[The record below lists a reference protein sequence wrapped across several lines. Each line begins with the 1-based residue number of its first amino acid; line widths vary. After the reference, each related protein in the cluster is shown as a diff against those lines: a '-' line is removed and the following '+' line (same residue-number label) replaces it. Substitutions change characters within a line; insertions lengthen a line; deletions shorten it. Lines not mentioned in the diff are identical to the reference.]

1 MAYTFTRFYVDAAD
15 TIDRAEFIER
25 LRALAFKPI
34 DPASEDGSSSGW
46 CAFGGTYEPG
56 VGDPNY
62 GDLVAFGLRTDTL
75 RIPAARL
82 KHEVEIERRRVMDE
96 RKLDSL
102 NHYQVAEI
110 KADVIARLRQ
120 TTPPS
125 ISHVPVV
132 LDLEAGVLWAFTASE
147 AALETIDEMFCRT
160 AERALT
166 RETVYTRLRRLGVS
180 AGVDGLGTFSA
191 IACDPDGDGGD
202 DGDASQGFDLLDRV
216 LRCTHLAPE
225 FMLWLW
231 WRSERDDGMFA
242 LGGELG
248 DVEVWQDDRMVL
260 ASSAVNA
267 QTDTFRGGHP
277 ATSAEAREALRLG
290 KLPIQA
296 KVGVV
301 RGAQRWDA
309 TIKAH
314 DLGLSGVKIPA
325 VLSREDDE
333 LLAERMLLLGQLCAV
348 LDALMVA
355 FVRERKAA
363 DWPATHEAIR
373 AWAASDYE
381 APVAEDVRE
390 LLKGVPVTTETQGPR
405 RLETAA
411 RCDGECSV
419 RTGRFCADCV
429 RQGPRVVPV
438 GRSA

>member
-1 MAYTFTRFYVDAAD
+1 MAFTFTRFYVDAAD

-34 DPASEDGSSSGW
+34 DPASEDVLSSGW

-56 VGDPNY
+56 VGDPDYFN
-62 GDLVAFGLRTDTL
+62 LIAFGLRTDTL

-82 KHEVEIERRRVMDE
+82 KHEVELERRRVMEE

-102 NHYQVAEI
+102 NRYQVAEI
-110 KADVIARLRQ
+110 KADVVARLRQ

-132 LDLEAGVLWAFTASE
+132 LDLEAGVLWVFTSSE
-147 AALETIDEMFCRT
+147 TALETIDGLFMRT

-202 DGDASQGFDLLDRV
+202 DDVDVGDLLDRV

-225 FMLWLW
+225 FMLWIW
-231 WRSERDDGMFA
+231 WRSERDNGVFA

-296 KVGVV
+296 KVGIV
-301 RGAQRWDA
+301 RASQRWDA

-314 DLGLSGVKIPA
+314 DLALSGVKIPA

-333 LLAERMLLLGQLCAV
+333 MLAERMALLGQMCAV
-348 LDALMVA
+348 LDALLVE
-355 FVRERKAA
+355 FIGERMARA
-363 DWPATHEAIR
+363 WSATHEAIR
-373 AWAASDYE
+373 AWAASDFE
-381 APVAEDVRE
+381 APVAEDLRE
-390 LLKGVPVTTETQGPR
+390 LLKGVTVTTET
-405 RLETAA
+405 
-411 RCDGECSV
+411 
-419 RTGRFCADCV
+419 
-429 RQGPRVVPV
+429 QGPRVVPV

>member
-15 TIDRAEFIER
+15 TIDRAEFVER

-34 DPASEDGSSSGW
+34 DPASEDVSSSGW

-56 VGDPNY
+56 VGDPDYFN
-62 GDLVAFGLRTDTL
+62 LIAFGLRTDTL

-102 NHYQVAEI
+102 NRYQVAEI
-110 KADVIARLRQ
+110 KADVVARLRQ

-132 LDLEAGVLWAFTASE
+132 LDIETGVLWAFTASE
-147 AALETIDEMFCRT
+147 TALETIDGLFMRT

-191 IACDPDGDGGD
+191 IACDSDGVADD
-202 DGDASQGFDLLDRV
+202 DGDASQGFDMLDRV

-231 WRSERDDGMFA
+231 WRAERDNGVFA

-296 KVGVV
+296 KVGIV

-314 DLGLSGVKIPA
+314 DLALSGVKIPA

-348 LDALMVA
+348 LDALLVE
-355 FVRERKAA
+355 FIRERKAT
-363 DWPATHEAIR
+363 DWPTTHEAIR

-381 APVAEDVRE
+381 APVAEDLRE
-390 LLKGVPVTTETQGPR
+390 LLKGVTVTTETQGPR
-405 RLETAA
+405 RVEIAV

-419 RTGRFCADCV
+419 RTGRFCAGCV
-429 RQGPRVVPV
+429 RHGPRVVPV

>member
-1 MAYTFTRFYVDAAD
+1 MAHTFTRFYVDAAD
-15 TIDRAEFIER
+15 TIDRAEFITN
-25 LRALAFKPI
+25 LRFRDFKPI
-34 DPASEDGSSSGW
+34 DPASEDVSSSGW

-56 VGDPNY
+56 VGDPDYFN
-62 GDLVAFGLRTDTL
+62 LIAFGLRTDTL

-82 KHEVEIERRRVMDE
+82 KHEVELERRRVMEE

-102 NHYQVAEI
+102 NRYQVAEI
-110 KADVIARLRQ
+110 KADVVARLRQ
-120 TTPPS
+120 TTIPS

-132 LDLEAGVLWAFTASE
+132 LDIEAGVLWAFTSSE
-147 AALETIDEMFCRT
+147 TALETIDGLFMRT

-202 DGDASQGFDLLDRV
+202 DVDVGDLLDRV

-231 WRSERDDGMFA
+231 WRSERDNGVFA
-242 LGGELG
+242 LGGEPG

-296 KVGVV
+296 KVGIV

-314 DLGLSGVKIPA
+314 DLALSGVKIPA

-333 LLAERMLLLGQLCAV
+333 MLAERMLLLGQLCAV
-348 LDALMVA
+348 LDALLVE
-355 FVRERKAA
+355 FIGERKARA
-363 DWPATHEAIR
+363 WPATHEAIR
-373 AWAASDYE
+373 AWAASDFE

-405 RLETAA
+405 
-411 RCDGECSV
+411 
-419 RTGRFCADCV
+419 
-429 RQGPRVVPV
+429 VVQV

>member
-1 MAYTFTRFYVDAAD
+1 MAYTLTRFYVDAAD
-15 TIDRAEFIER
+15 TIDRTEFIER
-25 LRALAFKPI
+25 LRVLAFKPI
-34 DPASEDGSSSGW
+34 DPASEDVSSSGW

-62 GDLVAFGLRTDTL
+62 VDLVAFGLRTDTL

-191 IACDPDGDGGD
+191 IACDPDGVADDDGGT
-202 DGDASQGFDLLDRV
+202 SQGFDLLDRV

-225 FMLWLW
+225 FMIWLW

-348 LDALMVA
+348 LDALMGA

-381 APVAEDVRE
+381 APVAEDLRD
-390 LLKGVPVTTETQGPR
+390 LLEGVPVTTETQGPR
-405 RLETAA
+405 RLA
-411 RCDGECSV
+411 
-419 RTGRFCADCV
+419 
-429 RQGPRVVPV
+429 V
-438 GRSA
+438 GRSK

>member
-1 MAYTFTRFYVDAAD
+1 MAHTFTRFYVDAAE

-34 DPASEDGSSSGW
+34 DPASEDVSSSGW
-46 CAFGGTYEPG
+46 CAFGGTYDPG
-56 VGDPNY
+56 VGDPDY

-82 KHEVEIERRRVMDE
+82 KHEVEIERRRVMEE

-102 NHYQVAEI
+102 NKYQVAEI
-110 KADVIARLRQ
+110 REEVVGRLRK
-120 TTPPS
+120 TMPPS

-132 LDLEAGVLWAFTASE
+132 LDLEAGVLWAFTSSE
-147 AALETIDEMFCRT
+147 TALETIDEMFCRT

-180 AGVDGLGTFSA
+180 AGVDGLGAFSA

-202 DGDASQGFDLLDRV
+202 DDGGGDLLDRV

-231 WRSERDDGMFA
+231 WRSERDQGVFS

-296 KVGVV
+296 KVGIV

-314 DLGLSGVKIPA
+314 DLALSGVKIPA
-325 VLSREDDE
+325 VLSREDDTM
-333 LLAERMLLLGQLCAV
+333 LAERMALLGQICDV
-348 LDALMVA
+348 LDALLVE
-355 FVRERKAA
+355 FIGERTARA
-363 DWPATHEAIR
+363 WPATHEAIR
-373 AWAASDYE
+373 EWAASDFE
-381 APVAEDVRE
+381 APVAEDLRE
-390 LLKGVPVTTETQGPR
+390 MLDGVPVTTETQGPR
-405 RLETAA
+405 RLA
-411 RCDGECSV
+411 
-419 RTGRFCADCV
+419 
-429 RQGPRVVPV
+429 V

>member
-1 MAYTFTRFYVDAAD
+1 MALTFTRFYVDNAAN

-34 DPASEDGSSSGW
+34 DPASEDASSSGW

-56 VGDPNY
+56 VGDPDY
-62 GDLVAFGLRTDTL
+62 GDLIAFGLRTDTL

-82 KHEVEIERRRVMDE
+82 KHEVEIERRRVMEE

-102 NHYQVAEI
+102 NRYQVAEI
-110 KADVIARLRQ
+110 REDVVGRLRK

-147 AALETIDEMFCRT
+147 TALETIDEMFCRT

-180 AGVDGLGTFSA
+180 AGVDCLGAFSA
-191 IACDPDGDGGD
+191 IACDPDGDAIDGGV
-202 DGDASQGFDLLDRV
+202 GDMLDRV

-231 WRSERDDGMFA
+231 WRSERDNGVFA

-296 KVGVV
+296 KVGIV
-301 RGAQRWDA
+301 RASQRWDA

-314 DLGLSGVKIPA
+314 DLALSGVKIPA
-325 VLSREDDE
+325 VLSREDDTM
-333 LLAERMLLLGQLCAV
+333 LAERMALLGQICDV
-348 LDALMVA
+348 LDALLVE
-355 FVRERKAA
+355 FIGERTARA
-363 DWPATHEAIR
+363 WPATHEAIR
-373 AWAASDYE
+373 EWAASDFE
-381 APVAEDVRE
+381 APVAEDLRE
-390 LLKGVPVTTETQGPR
+390 MLDGVPVTTETQGPR
-405 RLETAA
+405 RLA
-411 RCDGECSV
+411 
-419 RTGRFCADCV
+419 
-429 RQGPRVVPV
+429 V

>member
-1 MAYTFTRFYVDAAD
+1 MALTFTRFYVDAAD

-25 LRALAFKPI
+25 LRVLAFKPI
-34 DPASEDGSSSGW
+34 DPASEDVSSSGW

-56 VGDPNY
+56 VGEPDY

-75 RIPAARL
+75 RVPAARL
-82 KHEVEIERRRVMDE
+82 KHEVEIERRRVMEE
-96 RKLDSL
+96 RKFDSL
-102 NHYQVAEI
+102 NKYQAAEI
-110 KADVIARLRQ
+110 KADVVARLRQ
-120 TTPPS
+120 TMPPS

-132 LDLEAGVLWAFTASE
+132 LDLKAGVLWVFSSSE
-147 AALETIDEMFCRT
+147 TALETIDEMFCRT

-180 AGVDGLGTFSA
+180 AGVDGLGAFSA
-191 IACDPDGDGGD
+191 IACDPDGDASDDDGGGD
-202 DGDASQGFDLLDRV
+202 MLDRV

-231 WRSERDDGMFA
+231 WRSERDSGVFA

-296 KVGVV
+296 KVGIV
-301 RGAQRWDA
+301 RASQRWDA

-314 DLGLSGVKIPA
+314 DLALSGVKIPA
-325 VLSREDDE
+325 VLSREDDTM
-333 LLAERMLLLGQLCAV
+333 LAERMALLGQICAV
-348 LDALMVA
+348 FDALLVE
-355 FVRERKAA
+355 FIGERMARA
-363 DWPATHEAIR
+363 WPGTHDAIR

-381 APVAEDVRE
+381 APVAEDLRE
-390 LLKGVPVTTETQGPR
+390 LLDGVPVTTETQGPR
-405 RLETAA
+405 RLA
-411 RCDGECSV
+411 
-419 RTGRFCADCV
+419 
-429 RQGPRVVPV
+429 V
-438 GRSA
+438 GGSA

>member
-1 MAYTFTRFYVDAAD
+1 MAFTFTRFYIDNAA
-15 TIDRAEFIER
+15 TLNRAEFVER

-34 DPASEDGSSSGW
+34 DPASEDVSSSGW

-56 VGDPNY
+56 VGDPDY
-62 GDLVAFGLRTDTL
+62 FKLIAFGLRTDTL

-82 KHEVEIERRRVMDE
+82 KHEVEIERRRFMED
-96 RKLDSL
+96 RNLDSL
-102 NHYQVAEI
+102 NRYQVAEI
-110 KADVIARLRQ
+110 REEVVARLRR

-132 LDLEAGVLWAFTASE
+132 LDIEAGALWAFTSSE
-147 AALETIDEMFCRT
+147 TALKTIDEMFCRT

-180 AGVDGLGTFSA
+180 AGVDGLGTFSV
-191 IACDPDGDGGD
+191 IACDPDGDGD
-202 DGDASQGFDLLDRV
+202 DGEGGDLLDRV

-231 WRSERDDGMFA
+231 WRSERDNGVFA

-296 KVGVV
+296 KVGIV
-301 RGAQRWDA
+301 RASARWDA

-314 DLGLSGVKIPA
+314 DLALSGVKIPA
-325 VLSREDDE
+325 VLSREDDTM
-333 LLAERMLLLGQLCAV
+333 LAERMLLLGQLCAV
-348 LDALMVA
+348 LDALLVE
-355 FVRERKAA
+355 FIGERMAHT
-363 DWPATHEAIR
+363 WPGTHEAIR
-373 AWAASDYE
+373 AWAASDFE

-390 LLKGVPVTTETQGPR
+390 LLDGMAVTTETQGPR
-405 RLETAA
+405 RLA
-411 RCDGECSV
+411 
-419 RTGRFCADCV
+419 
-429 RQGPRVVPV
+429 V